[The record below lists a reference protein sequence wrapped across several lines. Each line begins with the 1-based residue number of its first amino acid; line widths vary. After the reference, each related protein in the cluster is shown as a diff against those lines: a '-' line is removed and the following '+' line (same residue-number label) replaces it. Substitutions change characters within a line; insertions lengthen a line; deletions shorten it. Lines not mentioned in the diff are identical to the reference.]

1 MAQLQGAMPTN
12 AEGENTMAKENV
24 GKFYEKLAQDAAL
37 AEKLNALD
45 KDFAEKNGTSA
56 DDAAMREKAVEA
68 IIIPL
73 AKEVGLP
80 FTLEELKEYEQEQMK
95 NMTLSEDELDQVAG
109 GKRKWSKSG
118 KGTTTA
124 AGAYCAFLGVGF
136 GKTERKGNTAY
147 CFLLGGSNG
156 PIGGG
161 SE

>member
-1 MAQLQGAMPTN
+1 
-12 AEGENTMAKENV
+12 MAKENV
-24 GKFYEKLAQDAAL
+24 GKFYDKLAQDAAL

-45 KDFAEKNGTSA
+45 KDFAEKNGASA

-95 NMTLSEDELDQVAG
+95 NMTLSDDELDQVAG
-109 GKRKWSKSG
+109 GKIKSAGGGNGEKSKPV
-118 KGTTTA
+118 
-124 AGAYCAFLGVGF
+124 AYCAFLGFGF

>member
-1 MAQLQGAMPTN
+1 
-12 AEGENTMAKENV
+12 MAKENV

-45 KDFAEKNGTSA
+45 KDFAEKNGASS
-56 DDAAMREKAVEA
+56 DDAAMREKAVET

-80 FTLEELKEYEQEQMK
+80 FTLDELKAYEQEQVK
-95 NMTLSEDELDQVAG
+95 NMALSEDELEQVAG
-109 GKRKWSKSG
+109 GRKKQQKSG
-118 KGTTTA
+118 KGTTTG

-147 CFLLGGSNG
+147 CFLLGGSDG

>member
-1 MAQLQGAMPTN
+1 
-12 AEGENTMAKENV
+12 MAKENV
-24 GKFYEKLAQDAAL
+24 GKFYDKLAQDAAL

-45 KDFAEKNGTSA
+45 KDFAEKNGASA
-56 DDAAMREKAVEA
+56 DDTAMREKAVDA
-68 IIIPL
+68 IVIPL

-80 FTLEELKEYEQEQMK
+80 FTLDELKAYEQEQVK
-95 NMTLSEDELDQVAG
+95 NMALSEDELEQVAG
-109 GKRKWSKSG
+109 GRKKQQKSG
-118 KGTTTA
+118 KGTTTG

-147 CFLLGGSNG
+147 CFLLGGSDG

>member
-1 MAQLQGAMPTN
+1 
-12 AEGENTMAKENV
+12 MAKENV

-45 KDFAEKNGTSA
+45 KDFAEKNGVST
-56 DDAAMREKAVEA
+56 DDAAMREKAVDA

-80 FTLEELKEYEQEQMK
+80 FTIEELKEYEQEQLKEM
-95 NMTLSEDELDQVAG
+95 NLSEDEPDQVAG
-109 GKRKWSKSG
+109 GRKKQQKSG
-118 KGTTTA
+118 KGTTTG

-136 GKTERKGNTAY
+136 GTVERKGNSAY
-147 CFLLGGSNG
+147 CFVVGCSDG

>member
-1 MAQLQGAMPTN
+1 
-12 AEGENTMAKENV
+12 MAKENV
-24 GKFYEKLAQDAAL
+24 GKFYDKLAQDAAL

-45 KDFAEKNGTSA
+45 KDFAEKNGTSV
-56 DDAAMREKAVEA
+56 DDAAMREKAVDA

-73 AKEVGLP
+73 AKEIGLP

-109 GKRKWSKSG
+109 GRKKQQKSG
-118 KGTTTA
+118 KSDRTG

-136 GKTERKGNTAY
+136 GKTTRKGNTAY
-147 CFLLGGSNG
+147 CFLLGGSDG

>member
-1 MAQLQGAMPTN
+1 
-12 AEGENTMAKENV
+12 MAKENV

-68 IIIPL
+68 IIIPM

-80 FTLEELKEYEQEQMK
+80 FTLEELKEYEQEQLKEM
-95 NMTLSEDELDQVAG
+95 NLSEDELDQVAG
-109 GKRKWSKSG
+109 GQRHHRKFGDGGGRSAG
-118 KGTTTA
+118 
-124 AGAYCAFLGVGF
+124 GAYCAFLGVGF
-136 GKTERKGNTAY
+136 GKTTRKGNTAY
-147 CFLLGGSNG
+147 CFLLGGSDG

>member
-1 MAQLQGAMPTN
+1 
-12 AEGENTMAKENV
+12 MAKANV

-45 KDFAEKNGTSA
+45 KDFAEKNEGSA
-56 DDAAMREKAVEA
+56 DDAAMREKAVA
-68 IIIPL
+68 AVVIPL
-73 AKEVGLP
+73 AKEAGLS

-109 GKRKWSKSG
+109 GRKKQQKSG
-118 KGTTTA
+118 KSDRTG

-147 CFLLGGSNG
+147 CFLLGGSDG
-156 PIGGG
+156 PIAGG